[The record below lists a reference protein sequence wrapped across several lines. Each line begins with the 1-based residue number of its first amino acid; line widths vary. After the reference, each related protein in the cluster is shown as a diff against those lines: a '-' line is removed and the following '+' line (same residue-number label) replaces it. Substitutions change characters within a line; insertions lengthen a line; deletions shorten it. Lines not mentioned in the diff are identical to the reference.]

1 MDRRFSRSARFQ
13 RDYREQARAIKSPET
28 LPIGMTVGGPSKVV
42 CISGEGGS
50 LPRVIQGTRSSNALV
65 DPAATILQH
74 PCRSTVAR
82 RRYRPLGSRRV
93 PRTREG
99 LEAASQGESESWPD
113 LHGRSAPPRRCFWR
127 HRSLRRAPPP
137 RGGGAKPAPRPDAC
151 PPRSTTHATTRL
163 HN

>member
-93 PRTREG
+93 SRTREG

-113 LHGRSAPPRRCFWR
+113 FHGPSAPPRRCFWR
-127 HRSLRRAPPP
+127 HPPLPPVPPPP
-137 RGGGAKPAPRPDAC
+137 RH
-151 PPRSTTHATTRL
+151 PPHPPPPPP
-163 HN
+163 